1 MSKTPNK
8 AGGALTNQKIG
19 MSVPQKHLYTYFLKL
34 CEIDYH
40 HYFDNSILILSQKLR
55 RKTCGVILEIL
66 CSVCLSLRELWCST
80 SSF

>member
-19 MSVPQKHLYTYFLKL
+19 MSETQKHLYTYFLKL

-40 HYFDNSILILSQKLR
+40 H
-55 RKTCGVILEIL
+55 
-66 CSVCLSLRELWCST
+66 
-80 SSF
+80 

>member
-19 MSVPQKHLYTYFLKL
+19 MPVPQKHLYTYFLKL

-40 HYFDNSILILSQKLR
+40 H
-55 RKTCGVILEIL
+55 
-66 CSVCLSLRELWCST
+66 
-80 SSF
+80 